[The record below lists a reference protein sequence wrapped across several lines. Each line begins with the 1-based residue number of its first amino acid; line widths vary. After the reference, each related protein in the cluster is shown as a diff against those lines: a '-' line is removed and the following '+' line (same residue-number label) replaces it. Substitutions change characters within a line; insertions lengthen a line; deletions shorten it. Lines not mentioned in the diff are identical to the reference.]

1 MVDAA
6 AGSAAGRSETARL
19 EAFSDAVIAIA
30 MTILA
35 LELRV
40 PILEAVTSKNLVSAI
55 LDQWPSYFAFA
66 LSFTTILIMW
76 INHHARLSLVD
87 RIDGLLMFA
96 NGFLMMA
103 IVALSYPTALVGEYL
118 NTPAGRAA
126 AVTYGLAVLA
136 TSAAW
141 NIFMLALRPERGLL
155 RPGVPPEV
163 IATTRRRVAI
173 GFLVY
178 LVATGVAAVN
188 AYLGLGIMTAMWVFW
203 ATFAY
208 RALNRQERWSA
219 DAIGGSEARFRRGI
233 DCVRGLGTSG
243 RSTRMTDN
251 NVTDDDLAALIELA
265 SEATSAFIGGDMHRY
280 FALIEHADDYTL
292 MSPTGGE
299 VAGSDISERRI
310 NEMARFF
317 QSGEGTLEVIQT
329 YASGDLAVLVA
340 VERQSG
346 VVGDYPA
353 QDWSLRVT
361 LVFRREGSKWQL
373 AHRHADALVHPIT
386 FDRLAELARG

>member
-1 MVDAA
+1 MDDAA

-126 AVTYGLAVLA
+126 AVTYGIAVLA

-173 GFLVY
+173 GFLIY
-178 LVATGVAAVN
+178 LVATALAAVN

-208 RALNRQERWSA
+208 RALNRRERWSA
-219 DAIGGSEARFRRGI
+219 DAVGGSEVDA
-233 DCVRGLGTSG
+233 VQ
-243 RSTRMTDN
+243 
-251 NVTDDDLAALIELA
+251 
-265 SEATSAFIGGDMHRY
+265 
-280 FALIEHADDYTL
+280 
-292 MSPTGGE
+292 TGP
-299 VAGSDISERRI
+299 S
-310 NEMARFF
+310 
-317 QSGEGTLEVIQT
+317 
-329 YASGDLAVLVA
+329 
-340 VERQSG
+340 
-346 VVGDYPA
+346 
-353 QDWSLRVT
+353 
-361 LVFRREGSKWQL
+361 
-373 AHRHADALVHPIT
+373 
-386 FDRLAELARG
+386 